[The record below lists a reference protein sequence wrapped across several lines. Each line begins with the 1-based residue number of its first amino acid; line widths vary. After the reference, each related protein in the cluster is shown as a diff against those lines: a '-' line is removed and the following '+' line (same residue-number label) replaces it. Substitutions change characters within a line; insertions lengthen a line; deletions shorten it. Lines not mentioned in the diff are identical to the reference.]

1 MEIKLFAKTDIDPL
15 DLASLAAGNCY
26 QDKIPEIGKRL
37 NIKDKL
43 FDVGHHTTIQHH
55 AATFGL
61 EGVAVGDI
69 TFGMHLASP
78 FYNSD
83 QRSGRYCAKMFL
95 EPDYGKIESYVKEFW
110 PDISNN
116 ALVLAMDY
124 IKTGVDIY
132 HSNIGAATEIAGN
145 FVAEERPF
153 ASSVIKGNIPKY
165 AQEQMRMF
173 ISVIFPTALIFT
185 VNNGALAAMYESAW
199 TPAMKHIT
207 EEMARLY
214 MEKYPETSFM
224 FNKERRRKSDWATT
238 IKDIPP
244 REIKYKPS
252 LELLNIFGEENFSPP
267 DSDIMHPVD
276 KLRFT
281 PEMMENSIGDIKTKI
296 EISVA
301 TMGQDQRH
309 RTISRGVPKFTGNFY
324 APPILKKLNLEKK
337 ALEIMNRWFE
347 ASKVAPDTL
356 AMVLAP
362 YGAMVSYVKSGSFNA
377 TAHEQAKRL
386 CWSAQEEIYHLGRLQ
401 RLAIEK
407 KISKKSHILSLFE
420 PPCYKNG
427 VCSEG
432 DRYCGRNRELRK
444 TGDYFPERKI

>member
-1 MEIKLFAKTDIDPL
+1 
-15 DLASLAAGNCY
+15 
-26 QDKIPEIGKRL
+26 
-37 NIKDKL
+37 
-43 FDVGHHTTIQHH
+43 
-55 AATFGL
+55 
-61 EGVAVGDI
+61 
-69 TFGMHLASP
+69 
-78 FYNSD
+78 
-83 QRSGRYCAKMFL
+83 
-95 EPDYGKIESYVKEFW
+95 
-110 PDISNN
+110 
-116 ALVLAMDY
+116 MDY

-214 MEKYPETSFM
+214 TEKYPETSFM

-244 REIKYKPS
+244 REIKHKPS

-309 RTISRGVPKFTGNFY
+309 RTISRGVRNLPETFTRL
-324 APPILKKLNLEKK
+324 PILKKLNLEKK
-337 ALEIMNRWFE
+337 AL
-347 ASKVAPDTL
+347 
-356 AMVLAP
+356 
-362 YGAMVSYVKSGSFNA
+362 
-377 TAHEQAKRL
+377 
-386 CWSAQEEIYHLGRLQ
+386 
-401 RLAIEK
+401 
-407 KISKKSHILSLFE
+407 
-420 PPCYKNG
+420 
-427 VCSEG
+427 
-432 DRYCGRNRELRK
+432 
-444 TGDYFPERKI
+444 